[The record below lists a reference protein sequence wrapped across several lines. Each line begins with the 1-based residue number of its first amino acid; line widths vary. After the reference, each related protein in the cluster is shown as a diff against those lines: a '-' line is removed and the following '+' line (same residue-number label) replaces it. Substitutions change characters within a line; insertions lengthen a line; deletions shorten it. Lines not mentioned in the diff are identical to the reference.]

1 MEFECSYGVYVK
13 TDPDG
18 YITTVNSSAFLADTT
33 GWTEIGRGYG
43 DRYHHAQGN
52 FFSGSLRTD
61 FGAYRYKLA
70 DGIPA
75 ECSETEIAKQESSL
89 QMLPELSQEDRLAA
103 LETQNQYLTQRIQDL
118 SELLAGLS
126 REPK

>member
-1 MEFECSYGVYVK
+1 MEFERSYAVYVK

-18 YITTVNSSAFLADTT
+18 YITAINSSAFLADTA

-61 FGAYRYKLA
+61 SGAYRYKLA
-70 DGIPA
+70 AGVPA
-75 ECSETEIAKQESSL
+75 ECSETEIAQQESSL
-89 QMLPELSQEDRLAA
+89 QIPPELSQEDRLAA
-103 LETQNQYLTQRIQDL
+103 LETQNKYLTQCIRDL

-126 REPK
+126 RESK